1 MLVQPVSAQVD
12 LALPDQA
19 VAPFAHLD
27 AAKGSRIAQG
37 RQRFQLVDRLGQI
50 DRQLLSGGPGNAQ
63 SGWADDLDTLN
74 AG

>member
-1 MLVQPVSAQVD
+1 
-12 LALPDQA
+12 
-19 VAPFAHLD
+19 
-27 AAKGSRIAQG
+27 
-37 RQRFQLVDRLGQI
+37 LVDRLGQI